1 MSLFLDKLSNAKIAW
16 SIVLGLFISSV
27 GLPGLP
33 ATMAPDVLALIIF
46 YWGTIGVSSRPKM
59 GTVFLLGLFV
69 DFSTG
74 VAIGMHSLK
83 YVLMLTIAIQLGNRF
98 QMSPVLKQI
107 ALIVLVLLA
116 LEILLGGFVWIF
128 LKIPLDIKSVI
139 VAAMWGLVWPLVAA
153 ALDKNYSRTGAK

>member
-1 MSLFLDKLSNAKIAW
+1 MSLFLHKLSNAKIAW

-27 GLPGLP
+27 GLPGLA

-46 YWGTIGVSSRPKM
+46 YWATLGVSSRPKM
-59 GTVFLLGLFV
+59 GTVFLFGLFV

-74 VAIGMHSLK
+74 GAIGMHSLK